1 MAGGIIPNYT
11 LPPDA
16 PWVMLM
22 DRCVGGVKGLGE
34 GELGCSSSKW

>member
-1 MAGGIIPNYT
+1 MAGSIIPNYM

-22 DRCVGGVKGLGE
+22 DCCVGGVE
-34 GELGCSSSKW
+34 GAGGGGAGMQLI

>member
-1 MAGGIIPNYT
+1 MADSIIPNYM

-16 PWVMLM
+16 PRVMLM
-22 DRCVGGVKGLGE
+22 DCCVGGVDGAGG

>member
-1 MAGGIIPNYT
+1 MAGSIIPNYM

-22 DRCVGGVKGLGE
+22 DCCVGGVE
-34 GELGCSSSKW
+34 GAGGGGAGMQLL